1 MEFGA
6 SAGVKVDG
14 ELELSD
20 LRADGRA
27 VDWGSAEDWNT
38 TEDERAVIRPTGTT
52 PEGALQLL
60 LGIRGVYPTEL
71 TPAWVP
77 RTVPA
82 LLPSARREDPDGLV
96 VTGLDGSDR
105 PAESAGRVVL
115 IPSMPRLSALVDL
128 DAISRGS
135 AITFDSHAEVWLLDD
150 PELVAAVEAS
160 LRESG
165 IAVTD
170 VRRFSTIRQANQ
182 DTVATWSLGLG
193 AAVGPAVLLL
203 ALLVL
208 LVLAVTGW
216 RDRTRDLAILRLNG
230 AGRRTTRRLAVWAQ
244 LPAILL
250 AIAAGSAAGVVG
262 AALAMPDVSFFPVP
276 PTTPVVDPATSWP
289 TVLYA
294 VAACSVVLLA
304 AAALTGWAVARRA
317 HLERVRETD

>member
-1 MEFGA
+1 M
-6 SAGVKVDG
+6 
-14 ELELSD
+14 
-20 LRADGRA
+20 
-27 VDWGSAEDWNT
+27 
-38 TEDERAVIRPTGTT
+38 
-52 PEGALQLL
+52 
-60 LGIRGVYPTEL
+60 
-71 TPAWVP
+71 
-77 RTVPA
+77 
-82 LLPSARREDPDGLV
+82 

-105 PAESAGRVVL
+105 PAEPAGRVIL

-135 AITFDSHAEVWLLDD
+135 AITFDSHAEVWLVDD
-150 PELVAAVEAS
+150 PELVAAVQAS

-262 AALAMPDVSFFPVP
+262 AALAMPDVSFFPAP
-276 PTTPVVDPATSWP
+276 PETPVVDPATSWP

-294 VAACSVVLLA
+294 VAACSAVLLA